1 MSALFLPA
9 LCIAVILAGLLAR
22 TNVYDAFVRGAEEG
36 LATLIQIAPC
46 LCAILSATALWRET
60 GLLTALTDG
69 LKPVFAALR
78 LPGEAASVVLLRPL
92 SGSAALAAV
101 NDVIRQCSVDSRAAR
116 LACVISGESETVF
129 LPRRSIWARR
139 TSNVRVSRRSRGA
152 AGLCGGGAGGAAG
165 LKQEV
170 KAVET
175 VSALDRNRQIEYNNP
190 KWFYM
195 LLTSRCGLSACEGRK
210 GLSALNINMDNRS
223 RVPRGRRCGDAGFSA
238 RAVSAFALQRQTP
251 SASPRSASRSL
262 SFPNRMFPS
271 PSRSITAARR
281 I

>member
-101 NDVIRQCSVDSRAAR
+101 NDVIRQCGVDSRAAR
-116 LACVISGESETVF
+116 LACVISGASETVF
-129 LPRRSIWARR
+129 FY
-139 TSNVRVSRRSRGA
+139 RVALSGRGGRQTCASCRSRGA
-152 AGLCGGGAGGAAG
+152 AGLCGGGAGGGAAG

-170 KAVET
+170 K
-175 VSALDRNRQIEYNNP
+175 S
-190 KWFYM
+190 
-195 LLTSRCGLSACEGRK
+195 G
-210 GLSALNINMDNRS
+210 
-223 RVPRGRRCGDAGFSA
+223 
-238 RAVSAFALQRQTP
+238 
-251 SASPRSASRSL
+251 
-262 SFPNRMFPS
+262 
-271 PSRSITAARR
+271 
-281 I
+281 